1 MKAKIDGQWC
11 IVIERG
17 EYFTKVLTPF
27 HEIHDVANNDI
38 EDIERGAHEQQRAGM
53 ECGHHPQERI
63 LQAVRLQGDLDQR
76 QFNCCPSSHHV
87 ASGLH
92 P

>member
-38 EDIERGAHEQQRAGM
+38 EDIER
-53 ECGHHPQERI
+53 
-63 LQAVRLQGDLDQR
+63 
-76 QFNCCPSSHHV
+76 
-87 ASGLH
+87 
-92 P
+92 